1 MPQKETRWVDCVL
14 AGTLGTFI
22 DCDVQ
27 TDNAFAAAHGCKPPA
42 RLETGRWP
50 LGLEIVVKAFRV
62 AGEQRLLRLMNEI
75 VKETGTTF
83 EQILLGARGVDTVE
97 PANIEAV
104 LSTQFTDFGLGE
116 RRLVFAPLLGD
127 GIFTQDG
134 KSWERSRALLRPAF
148 HNQDQSLTQIAAA
161 TDDLIKLIPTAAPVD
176 LAPLFFRFTLDTTSY
191 LLFGQRLGA
200 LDVQESDD
208 VSSFAAA
215 SDRGQDYLA
224 KRGLL
229 GGLYW
234 LIDGPDFRRHCK
246 RVHKHVD
253 ELVNNALRDRKMSG
267 DTEEASNRSIL
278 DSLLEQTTDPKI
290 LREQCLNVLLAG
302 RDTTACLLSW
312 TL

>member
-1 MPQKETRWVDCVL
+1 MVTPRTVPQKETRWVDCVL

-83 EQILLGARGVDTVE
+83 EQILLGARGIDTVE

-127 GIFTQDG
+127 GIFTRMANRGSDLEPCCDLPSTT
-134 KSWERSRALLRPAF
+134 KI
-148 HNQDQSLTQIAAA
+148 SL
-161 TDDLIKLIPTAAPVD
+161 
-176 LAPLFFRFTLDTTSY
+176 
-191 LLFGQRLGA
+191 
-200 LDVQESDD
+200 
-208 VSSFAAA
+208 
-215 SDRGQDYLA
+215 
-224 KRGLL
+224 
-229 GGLYW
+229 
-234 LIDGPDFRRHCK
+234 
-246 RVHKHVD
+246 
-253 ELVNNALRDRKMSG
+253 
-267 DTEEASNRSIL
+267 
-278 DSLLEQTTDPKI
+278 
-290 LREQCLNVLLAG
+290 
-302 RDTTACLLSW
+302 
-312 TL
+312 

>member
-1 MPQKETRWVDCVL
+1 
-14 AGTLGTFI
+14 
-22 DCDVQ
+22 
-27 TDNAFAAAHGCKPPA
+27 
-42 RLETGRWP
+42 
-50 LGLEIVVKAFRV
+50 
-62 AGEQRLLRLMNEI
+62 
-75 VKETGTTF
+75 
-83 EQILLGARGVDTVE
+83 
-97 PANIEAV
+97 
-104 LSTQFTDFGLGE
+104 
-116 RRLVFAPLLGD
+116 VFAPLLGD

-148 HNQDQSLTQIAAA
+148 HNQDQSLAQIAAA
-161 TDDLIKLIPTAAPVD
+161 TEDLIKLIPSATPVD

-215 SDRGQDYLA
+215 FDRGQDYLA

-234 LIDGPDFRRHCK
+234 LIDGPDFRRNCK

-253 ELVNNALRDRKMSG
+253 RLVNNAIRERKMSG
-267 DTEEASNRSIL
+267 DAEEASNRSIL
-278 DSLLEQTTDPKI
+278 DSLLEQTTDPRV